1 MPDQI
6 FPWKDGQ
13 YSAFLARDRALQN
26 LCVKSA
32 PRILPHMTTAD
43 VARDMDLVRAALG
56 QQKINYYGVSYGSYL
71 GATYANLFPSRVR
84 SMVLDGVV
92 DPIAWS
98 TGRGQESATTPTTMR
113 LRSDVGAHEA
123 IMSAIA
129 ECENV
134 GERQCAEHDVI
145 RDDWAALTTRLR
157 GESVQLGEGD
167 LSMEVGYDLII
178 SLALGSLYDAEGVPD
193 LLSFIHEFRQTVD
206 NPGEARL
213 NRPTPRLRAAHKR
226 VMERDRENRRTRIA
240 YDPPAPEEEWP
251 PTWEPTFEGV
261 VCTETKNPQNP
272 RAWIAAGKAA
282 DRRAPGFGPLWTW
295 SSSVCAGVPLSAGR
309 YMGPFTKKPAG
320 GMMVMTTKH
329 DPATPYSGARV
340 MKSLSPG
347 ARMVTV
353 DGWGHATLDMSG
365 CATKVRTS
373 YIVSGRLPASDQL
386 CKPDHDLFTA
396 LD

>member
-1 MPDQI
+1 
-6 FPWKDGQ
+6 
-13 YSAFLARDRALQN
+13 
-26 LCVKSA
+26 
-32 PRILPHMTTAD
+32 
-43 VARDMDLVRAALG
+43 
-56 QQKINYYGVSYGSYL
+56 
-71 GATYANLFPSRVR
+71 
-84 SMVLDGVV
+84 
-92 DPIAWS
+92 
-98 TGRGQESATTPTTMR
+98 
-113 LRSDVGAHEA
+113 
-123 IMSAIA
+123 MSAIA

-178 SLALGSLYDAEGVPD
+178 ALALGSLYDAEGVPD

-272 RAWIAAGKAA
+272 RAWITAGKAA

-295 SSSVCAGVPLSAGR
+295 SSSVCAGVPLSTGR